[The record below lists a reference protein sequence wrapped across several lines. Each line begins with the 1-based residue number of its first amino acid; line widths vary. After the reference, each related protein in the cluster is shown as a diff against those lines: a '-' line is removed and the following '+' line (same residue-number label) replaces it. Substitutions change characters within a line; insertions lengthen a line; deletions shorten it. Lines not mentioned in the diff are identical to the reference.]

1 MSNKVIEQ
9 LTDMKKSDSDNL
21 EKYNGTLDIY
31 LSELRQYDRLSIEEE
46 RELTREYYN
55 SHSKEAKNKL
65 INANL
70 SLVVAVAKKYIG
82 RGLDFEDLIQEGN
95 LGLILAIEKY
105 NPNKGYKVST
115 YAVYWISQTIKRAIN
130 YKVRD
135 IRIPNDKSEALIRY
149 KCSKYKLIT
158 NLQREVTVK
167 EIAEFLKMSVE
178 TVNYYES
185 LLSDTISMDAPV
197 NIINHSSKNGDTD
210 GCELAYFIAD
220 ESSPVP
226 EDNIMKL
233 YLKEILM
240 SLNKEERVV
249 LQLRHGLIDGRI
261 RTLEE
266 TASCL
271 FNLGLKKS
279 VVSWQRISQIEQKAL
294 KKAREYVV
302 NKEKDKGKEKW
313 VYKTPATP
321 INPISKPKKCPDV
334 KPQKTIYTIFDNV
347 SVDGVN
353 KALMTLSEEE
363 LAILHICWGEDF
375 NHPDINENITPEME
389 KCMVEV
395 IYPKM
400 LISFEEQRKKKLEST
415 KAKRLKIT

>member
-1 MSNKVIEQ
+1 MSSKGIEQ
-9 LTDMKKSDSDNL
+9 LTYMKKSDSDNFG
-21 EKYNGTLDIY
+21 KYNGTLDIY
-31 LSELRQYDRLSIEEE
+31 LSESRQYDRLSIEEE

-55 SHSKEAKNKL
+55 SHSKETKNKL

-95 LGLILAIEKY
+95 LGLILAIEKFD
-105 NPNKGYKVST
+105 PNKGFKLST
-115 YAVYWISQTIKRAIN
+115 YAIYWIKQSIKRAIN

-149 KCSKYKLIT
+149 KCSKYKLID
-158 NLQREVTVK
+158 NLQREATVK
-167 EIAEFLKMSVE
+167 EIAEFLKIPVE

-185 LLSDTISMDAPV
+185 LLLDTISLDAPV
-197 NIINHSSKNGDTD
+197 NIINHSSKNEDID

-240 SLNKEERVV
+240 SLNKDERVV
-249 LQLRHGLIDGRI
+249 LQLRHGLIDGRC

-266 TASCL
+266 TARCL
-271 FNLGLKKS
+271 FDLGLKKS
-279 VVSWQRISQIEQKAL
+279 VVSWQRISQIEQDAL
-294 KKAREYVV
+294 EKAREYDV
-302 NKEKDKGKEKW
+302 NKEKDKGNKKR
-313 VYKTPATP
+313 VYKTPTVS
-321 INPISKPKKCPDV
+321 SKPVSQPKKCSDV

-353 KALMTLSEEE
+353 TALMTLSEEE

-375 NHPDINENITPEME
+375 NNPDINENITPEME
-389 KCMVEV
+389 RCIVEV

-400 LISFEEQRKKKLEST
+400 LISFKEQREEKLEST
-415 KAKRLKIT
+415 KAKRLKKT